1 VDAGEADA
9 QAEAAPQA
17 DGKTPVLGRRISLQ
31 RLLFSFN
38 CYDVLFADAAFVVF
52 VTLKFSVNFS
62 NVIESIGFFGFPL
75 YSETSIFSGDP

>member
-1 VDAGEADA
+1 
-9 QAEAAPQA
+9 
-17 DGKTPVLGRRISLQ
+17 
-31 RLLFSFN
+31 
-38 CYDVLFADAAFVVF
+38 LFADAAFVVF